1 MPFPFK
7 AIFLDGT
14 VIEPQ
19 EIIEK
24 LIPNFWDFLIQLL
37 AFIVLIVIV
46 FFVAYKPVKK
56 LSAKRKEYVESNILG
71 SEKAKLEAEEYLK
84 ASKEGVEKSKL
95 EARQIVADAKKSAE
109 KEAEEIKAKAQ
120 EEAQQAKR
128 KADEEIEEAKR
139 KSRQDVHREIVD
151 VAIASSEK
159 VLGREV
165 NKQDEERLL
174 DDFVKGLEE
183 GK

>member
-1 MPFPFK
+1 MPFLSFSSILE
-7 AIFLDGT
+7 A

-24 LIPNFWDFLIQLL
+24 LIPNFWDFLIQLI
-37 AFIVLIVIV
+37 AFVLLIVIV
-46 FFVAYKPVKK
+46 FFVAYKPLKK
-56 LSAKRKEYVESNILG
+56 LSAKRKEYVDENLRG
-71 SEKAKLEAEEYLK
+71 SEKAKAEAEEYLK
-84 ASKEGVEKSKL
+84 ASKESVEKSKL
-95 EARQIVADAKKSAE
+95 EAKQILIDAKAGAE
-109 KEAEEIKAKAQ
+109 KEAEEILAKAQ
-120 EEAQQAKR
+120 EDAQLAKR

-139 KSRQDVHREIVD
+139 KSRQDVHKEIVD

-165 NKQDEERLL
+165 NKEDEKRLL
-174 DDFVKGLEE
+174 DDFVNNLNE

>member
-1 MPFPFK
+1 MLFPFLPN
-7 AIFLDGT
+7 FLEGAA
-14 VIEPQ
+14 VEPQ

-24 LIPNFWDFLIQLL
+24 LIPNFWDFLIQLI
-37 AFIVLIVIV
+37 AFIVLIAIV
-46 FFVAYKPVKK
+46 VFVAYKPLKK
-56 LSAKRKEYVESNILG
+56 LTAKRKEYVESNILG
-71 SEKAKLEAEEYLK
+71 SEKAKMEAEEYLK

-95 EARQIVADAKKSAE
+95 EARQIIADAKVAAE

-120 EEAQQAKR
+120 EEAQQSKR

-139 KSRQDVHREIVD
+139 KSRQDVHREIVG
-151 VAIASSEK
+151 VAIAGSEK

-165 NKQDEERLL
+165 NKEDEERLL
-174 DDFVKGLEE
+174 NDFVSELEE